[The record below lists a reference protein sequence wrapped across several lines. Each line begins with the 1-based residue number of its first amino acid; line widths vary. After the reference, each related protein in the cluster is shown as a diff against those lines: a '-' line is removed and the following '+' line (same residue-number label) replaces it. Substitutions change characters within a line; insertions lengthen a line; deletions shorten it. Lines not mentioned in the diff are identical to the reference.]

1 MISNMIMT
9 NSTVKTRASQYE
21 FLRIISI
28 YMVLFQHAN
37 FYSLGRPDEVSWESF
52 LTCFGQSVSII
63 GVNIFILISGYFG
76 VNFNLN
82 KLLNIA
88 FQCIYCVI
96 PISLIAFFTNHISIN
111 NFAEGFRYFWP
122 FGFWYIVAYVGLIIF
137 SPLVN
142 KGLSTLNKVQY
153 RWLIGAILAYTF
165 LFDCILA
172 DNTIAL
178 NGGYTAL
185 WLIILYIIARYI
197 RTYGLKISLRNCIYI
212 FITCVIL
219 KAILLL
225 YHINGTRYTNPL
237 TLLASLSFFYAFTY
251 IEIKNHFINVIAA
264 STLMVYLLNM
274 HPIIIKL
281 YVGFFRNLYLNYGL
295 ASFEIQRLLYCAAFF
310 IIAILYDRT
319 RIFIWERLP
328 ISSKKFKQI
337 F

>member
-1 MISNMIMT
+1 MT
-9 NSTVKTRASQYE
+9 NSTVKPRASQFE
-21 FLRIISI
+21 LLRIIAI
-28 YMVLFQHAN
+28 YLVLFQHAN
-37 FYSLGRPDEVSWESF
+37 FYSLGRPEEISWTS
-52 LTCFGQSVSII
+52 LLSCFEQSTSII
-63 GVNIFILISGYFG
+63 GVNLFILISGYFG
-76 VNFNLN
+76 VNFNFS
-82 KLLNIA
+82 KLLNLS
-88 FQCIYCVI
+88 FQCAYCMV
-96 PISLIAFFTNHISIN
+96 PISLIALYNGIISIR
-111 NFAEGFRYFWP
+111 NFGEGFFYFWP
-122 FGFWYIVAYVGLIIF
+122 FGFWYVVAYFGLMIF

-142 KGLSTLNKVQY
+142 IGISKLNKNQFH
-153 RWLIGAILAYTF
+153 WLIGAILTYTF
-165 LFDCILA
+165 IFDCILA

-178 NGGYTAL
+178 KGGYTAL

-197 RTYGLKISLRNCIYI
+197 RIYGLKISLPNCIFI
-212 FITCVIL
+212 FIICIVL
-219 KAILLL
+219 KTLFLL

-237 TLLASLSFFYAFTY
+237 TLIASLSFFYSFTY
-251 IEIKNHFINVIAA
+251 IKLNNKLINTIAA

-274 HPIIIKL
+274 HPVIIKL